1 MQVIPFLKTT
11 GKIIAAFLLCFFLTA
26 SLISVFYEKEIKQL
40 IIAEINNNINTKIT
54 VGEFDFTVL
63 RHFPNASFELKDVV
77 IDGVS
82 ENNTRDTLLFSKRL
96 SLLFNIKDIFSKDIN
111 IKKVYVYDGGLNIRI
126 DKQGHGNYI
135 FWKKSADSTQSGV
148 VDIHKIGLKN
158 VYLNYADKK
167 SDQEYAML
175 AKHVELSGKF
185 ASNKFSFTT
194 EANLFVDRLIVH
206 GENYVNH
213 KPVVLQSGL
222 DVDSKL
228 GTYLISESKIK
239 IAGVA
244 FSANGQISEK
254 NDDWFLD
261 LIVKSSQSD
270 FATLNTIIPSSLN
283 FSSAKF
289 KSGGAVTFNASIK
302 GQVSDNKKPS
312 IAIDFKV
319 KDGRFSSEDASFEKI
334 TFSGTFSNSPEKKSN
349 ILTIPD
355 LSASLSGHV
364 IQANIK
370 IENFPDA
377 FITLEAK
384 TQLDLGKLM
393 PFFKADTLES
403 LSGDLAMNIAYA
415 GKIKE
420 LKNIS
425 KDRFFD
431 VKASGN
437 IDISHVYLK
446 LKKNPLEFR
455 DLNGSFSLHDRDV
468 FIENFSGNVS
478 STDFRL
484 KGIFRN
490 FISFLL
496 IPGESGDMQAQ
507 LISNSVNLDELLV
520 NKKESASGDT
530 SYIMKF
536 NPRLLC
542 ELDVKIENLH
552 FRRFTAENITGKV
565 NLDHQ
570 VIHGSA
576 LHFNSMAGNVDL
588 DATINASR
596 RDSIYMVYETKFEKV
611 DITRLFYEME
621 NFDQQILTDKNVK
634 GKVSADFQFHSMW
647 SNDLTLNSK
656 SVRSTGS
663 IVVESGELNNFL
675 PIQALAK
682 YIHVP
687 DLNHIRFSTLKN
699 NISIANR
706 KISVPN
712 MDINSSAINI
722 SGNGTHDFD
731 NNVDYHIA
739 LLLSDVLG
747 KKVDHNSSE
756 FGEIADDGLGRT
768 KLFLNMKGSVTDP
781 HFSYDK
787 KAAGEKIRNEV
798 AMEKA
803 NIKGILKQ
811 EFGLFKHEAS
821 VQAPKPKKTEE
832 MQIDWSEK

>member
-11 GKIIAAFLLCFFLTA
+11 GKIIVAFLLCFFLTA
-26 SLISVFYEKEIKQL
+26 TLIGIFYEKEIKQL
-40 IIAEINNNINTKIT
+40 IISEINKNINTKIS

-77 IDGVS
+77 IDGVT
-82 ENNTRDTLLFSKRL
+82 ENNTRDTLLYSKRL
-96 SLLFNIKDIFSKDIN
+96 SLLFNIKDVFSKDIN
-111 IKKVYVYDGGLNIRI
+111 IKKVFVYDGGLNIRI

-135 FWKKSADSTQSGV
+135 FWKKSDDSTQAGV

-158 VYLNYADKK
+158 VYLKYSDKK
-167 SDQEYAML
+167 SDQDYAML
-175 AKHVELSGKF
+175 ANQAELSGKF

-194 EANLFVDRLIVH
+194 EADLFVDRLFVH
-206 GENYVNH
+206 GDNYVSH
-213 KPVVLQSGL
+213 KHVVILSGL
-222 DVDSKL
+222 DVDSKS

-239 IAGVA
+239 IEGVM
-244 FSANGQISEK
+244 FVANGSIKEK
-254 NDDWFLD
+254 KDDWFLD
-261 LIVKSSQSD
+261 LIVKSNQSD
-270 FATLNTIIPSSLN
+270 ISTLNTIIPSSLN
-283 FSSAKF
+283 FAAGKYSSD
-289 KSGGAVTFNASIK
+289 GNVTFNASVR
-302 GQVSDNKKPS
+302 GPVSDNKKPS
-312 IAIDFKV
+312 IDIDFKV
-319 KDGRFSSEDASFEKI
+319 KDGRFSSDDASFDKI
-334 TFSGTFSNSPEKKSN
+334 SFSGKYSNPTGKKTN
-349 ILTIPD
+349 VLTIPD
-355 LSASLSGHV
+355 LKASLSGHL
-364 IQANIK
+364 IQADIK

-377 FITLEAK
+377 YITLKAK
-384 TQLDLGKLM
+384 TQLDLGKLK
-393 PFFKADTLES
+393 PFFKADTLEF
-403 LSGDLAMNIAYA
+403 LSGDLAMNISYA

-420 LKNIS
+420 LKKIN

-437 IDISHVYLK
+437 IDISHVNLR
-446 LKKNPLEFR
+446 LKKNPLEFK

-468 FIENFSGNVS
+468 HIKNFSGNVS

-484 KGIFRN
+484 KGVFKN

-507 LISNSVNLDELLV
+507 LTSNSVNLDELLV
-520 NKKESASGDT
+520 NKKETSSGDT

-542 ELDVKIENLH
+542 ELDVKIGNLH
-552 FRRFTAENITGKV
+552 FRRFSAENISGKV

-570 VIHGSA
+570 VIRGSA
-576 LHFNSMAGNVDL
+576 LHFNSMGGNVAL
-588 DATINASR
+588 NATINASR
-596 RDSIYMVYETKFEKV
+596 RDSINMVYETKLEKV
-611 DITRLFYEME
+611 DITRLFFEME

-634 GKVSADFQFHSMW
+634 GKVSADFLFHSMW

-663 IVVESGELNNFL
+663 VIVESGELNNFL

-682 YIHVP
+682 YIRVP
-687 DLNHIRFSTLKN
+687 DLNHIRFSTMKN

-706 KISVPN
+706 KISIPN

-747 KKVDHNSSE
+747 KKIDQNNSE

-768 KLFLNMKGSVTDP
+768 KLFINMKGSVADP
-781 HFSYDK
+781 RFSYDK
-787 KAAGEKIRNEV
+787 KAAGEKIKNEV

-821 VQAPKPKKTEE
+821 VQAPKPKKTQE